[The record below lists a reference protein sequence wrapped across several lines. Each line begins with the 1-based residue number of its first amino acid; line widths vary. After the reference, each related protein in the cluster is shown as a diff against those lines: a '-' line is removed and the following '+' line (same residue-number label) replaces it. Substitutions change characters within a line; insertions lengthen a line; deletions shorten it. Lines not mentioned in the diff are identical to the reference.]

1 MWLFLL
7 FFFSAFGEKIDTT
20 SLMFCVPHTL
30 KSMTREV
37 LFEKIDT
44 CLRENYI
51 RFERNN
57 TESIFNEYVTS
68 YMDALTSKQES
79 DAADNEL
86 FLSRHE
92 FTMTLNNYKI
102 EASRHVHAVEQ
113 CSRISHRMPSV
124 IVDAYGD
131 EAEMMFYVSDLWM
144 HHIMVDLGRCYNVL
158 KDIVVISHRHGG
170 HHIQSLYSRHKNL
183 LLASQ
188 KAHQMEVA
196 NHTNMLSK
204 RDDIV
209 KIL

>member
-7 FFFSAFGEKIDTT
+7 FILTFGEKIDTT

-51 RFERNN
+51 RVNN
-57 TESIFNEYVTS
+57 TESIFNEYITS

>member
-1 MWLFLL
+1 MWLIFLFIL
-7 FFFSAFGEKIDTT
+7 STFANNMDST
-20 SLMFCVPHTL
+20 SVMFCVPHTL
-30 KSMTREV
+30 KSMTRET

-51 RFERNN
+51 RFKQN
-57 TESIFNEYVTS
+57 TTETLFNDYIGS
-68 YMDALTSKQES
+68 YMDALTAKQASEL
-79 DAADNEL
+79 ADNEL

-124 IVDAYGD
+124 IVDAYGN

-144 HHIMVDLGRCYNVL
+144 HHIVVDLARCYKIL

-170 HHIQSLYSRHKNL
+170 HHIQTLYSRHNNL

-188 KAHQMEVA
+188 KAHDMEITSHA
-196 NHTNMLSK
+196 RMLSV
-204 RDDIV
+204 RDEIV

>member
-1 MWLFLL
+1 MWLIFLFIL
-7 FFFSAFGEKIDTT
+7 STFANNMDST
-20 SLMFCVPHTL
+20 SVMFCVPHTL
-30 KSMTREV
+30 KSMTRET

-51 RFERNN
+51 RFKQN
-57 TESIFNEYVTS
+57 TTETLFNDYIGS
-68 YMDALTSKQES
+68 YMDALTAKQASEL
-79 DAADNEL
+79 ADNEL

-124 IVDAYGD
+124 IVDAYGN

-144 HHIMVDLGRCYNVL
+144 HHIVVDLARCYKIL
-158 KDIVVISHRHGG
+158 KDIVVVSHGHGG
-170 HHIQSLYSRHKNL
+170 HHIQTLYSRHKNL

-188 KAHQMEVA
+188 KAHAMEITSHA
-196 NHTNMLSK
+196 SMLSK
-204 RDDIV
+204 RDEII

>member
-1 MWLFLL
+1 ML
-7 FFFSAFGEKIDTT
+7 SAFANNMDST
-20 SLMFCVPHTL
+20 SVMFCVPHTL
-30 KSMTREV
+30 KSLTRET

-51 RFERNN
+51 RFKQN
-57 TESIFNEYVTS
+57 TTETLFNEYIDS
-68 YMDALTSKQES
+68 YMDALTGKQASE
-79 DAADNEL
+79 AADNEL

-124 IVDAYGD
+124 IVDAYGN

-144 HHIMVDLGRCYNVL
+144 HHIVVDLARCYKIL

-170 HHIQSLYSRHKNL
+170 HHIQTLYSRHKNL

-188 KAHQMEVA
+188 KAHDMEITSHA
-196 NHTNMLSK
+196 NMLSL
-204 RDDIV
+204 RDEIV